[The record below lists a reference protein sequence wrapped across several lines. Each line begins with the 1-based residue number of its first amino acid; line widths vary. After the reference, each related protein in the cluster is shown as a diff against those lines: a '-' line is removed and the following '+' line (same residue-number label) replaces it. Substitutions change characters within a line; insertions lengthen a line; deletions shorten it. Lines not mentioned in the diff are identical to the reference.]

1 MVDEVEEAPRLAGQ
15 GNAVPQGRR
24 GAGEIDQ
31 RDPGFAFDV
40 RQIVERI
47 SMFWVELQS
56 LFVAAFG
63 FGDKK
68 TVLECI
74 GEVAICV
81 GKIRLN

>member
-1 MVDEVEEAPRLAGQ
+1 MSSWEIRLGLERALVELHRLM
-15 GNAVPQGRR
+15 NSVL
-24 GAGEIDQ
+24 
-31 RDPGFAFDV
+31 FAFDV

-63 FGDKK
+63 FGYQK

-81 GKIRLN
+81 GKIGLN